1 MRRAA
6 PLPFRRIPAAVLLSL
21 ALLALPLEAAKYRVV
36 DENGRA
42 VPGARVSILG
52 RAGSVAAD
60 PKGELTLESEPPPP
74 FELGVF
80 SPSGAWLGI
89 VRVESRTQGD
99 AVRDLVLPAA
109 RSTEVFVS
117 AGTAASLLAPP
128 ANPVSLVSK
137 RELEERQPSRLVE
150 AIESLPGVGK
160 SDESSSAVPVVR
172 GLARGRTLV
181 MLDDGRVSAERR
193 AGASAS
199 YLNPFALEAVEVV
212 RGPGSVA
219 YGSDALG
226 GIVHARTPM
235 PEPGVFGARYRFS
248 AGAGGSPEATGGV
261 GLNVP
266 AGPAAFSLSLYQR
279 SQGDYESPNGVQD
292 NSAVRDRGFVLR
304 GLVPLGEARLWA
316 SYQLDQVRDMGKPQ
330 ADLPTTRTFYPSENS
345 SRFTLGLDVPDVAG
359 FSSLELRGFL
369 GEYGI
374 VTNRQRQPNETTT
387 LRNALSDV
395 DAKDYSVRLLGR
407 RSFGAAGLRVGADVN
422 GRTGLE
428 ALNIVES
435 FDEAGNQT
443 FGFYRPDYSPRLAA
457 TYLHVRES
465 HFATSDV
472 PATLLATL
480 ALVACA
486 RIAAGG
492 TRRDY
497 ALAGLW
503 IGAATA
509 TKYSSLA
516 VVVSLVAA
524 HLLAAAR
531 EDRCRR
537 DAGGNA
543 GDVSED
549 AGTTRTPSASERPS
563 AAGSSRASR
572 SSASSA
578 GGQVGPLVGTLA
590 RALADRRLLV
600 AGLVAGLTFL
610 VAVPYAVLDW
620 PAFHADVA
628 LLAERGRTG
637 FKGLALSPDPGWVFY
652 PKTLAWGME
661 APLFAAAL
669 LGVIAALFF
678 VWQSGRLSW
687 EVLRFMQSAAP
698 LGAVGD
704 IVHDTLVGNVHGAA
718 YAVITAQLC
727 FGEKAVLEHSI
738 LVHPTSIQQDDAG
751 VGCLVP

>member
-374 VTNRQRQPNETTT
+374 VTNRQRRPDETTT

-435 FDEAGNQT
+435 FDPAGNPTTT
-443 FGFYRPDYSPRLAA
+443 FVEVAVEDAA
-457 TYLHVRES
+457 RTDLGAFVEGDLPLPGEKLTLTAGLRGDHVTTENTGGYFGDRS
-465 HFATSDV
+465 TSDGALSGFATLS
-472 PATLLATL
+472 
-480 ALVACA
+480 
-486 RIAAGG
+486 
-492 TRRDY
+492 
-497 ALAGLW
+497 W
-503 IGAATA
+503 
-509 TKYSSLA
+509 
-516 VVVSLVAA
+516 
-524 HLLAAAR
+524 
-531 EDRCRR
+531 
-537 DAGGNA
+537 
-543 GDVSED
+543 
-549 AGTTRTPSASERPS
+549 
-563 AAGSSRASR
+563 
-572 SSASSA
+572 
-578 GGQVGPLVGTLA
+578 TLA
-590 RALADRRLLV
+590 REWTLSAQYSRGFRDPTLSDRYFRGVSGRGFVVGNPDLVAETSSQWDLALRGRAGLVNLGLSGYVYRIEDLIERYRDGNDYRFRNRGEAEIAGVELEADVRVAPRLVVRLLGSLSQGRILDDGTWAPDILPPTAQLVVDHEPV
-600 AGLVAGLTFL
+600 AGLFWRAHFVAMGRDERPGSGEAVVAG
-610 VAVPYAVLDW
+610 Y
-620 PAFHADVA
+620 
-628 LLAERGRTG
+628 
-637 FKGLALSPDPGWVFY
+637 
-652 PKTLAWGME
+652 
-661 APLFAAAL
+661 
-669 LGVIAALFF
+669 
-678 VWQSGRLSW
+678 GRLD
-687 EVLRFMQSAAP
+687 LSAGYRVSDRLTVTVSAR
-698 LGAVGD
+698 
-704 IVHDTLVGNVHGAA
+704 NVFDKA
-718 YAVITAQLC
+718 YADSADELSVVAP
-727 FGEKAVLEHSI
+727 GRGAI
-738 LVHPTSIQQDDAG
+738 LTLSGAF
-751 VGCLVP
+751 